1 MPTKDEIREFSL
13 KIAEIAEE
21 YNIHCMDAIIQ
32 YCEESGIE
40 IEVAATLISS
50 HLKARIREEA
60 QSVNLIKKSSR
71 LPIV

>member
-1 MPTKDEIREFSL
+1 MPSKDEIRDFSL
-13 KIAEIAEE
+13 KVEEIATD
-21 YNIHCMDAIIQ
+21 YKIHCMDAIVQ
-32 YCEESGIE
+32 LCDETGIE
-40 IEVAATLISS
+40 IEVAATLISP

>member
-1 MPTKDEIREFSL
+1 MPSKDEIREFSL
-13 KIAEIAEE
+13 KIEEIADL
-21 YNIHCMDAIIQ
+21 YKVHCMEAIIQ

-40 IEVAATLISS
+40 VEIAATLISS